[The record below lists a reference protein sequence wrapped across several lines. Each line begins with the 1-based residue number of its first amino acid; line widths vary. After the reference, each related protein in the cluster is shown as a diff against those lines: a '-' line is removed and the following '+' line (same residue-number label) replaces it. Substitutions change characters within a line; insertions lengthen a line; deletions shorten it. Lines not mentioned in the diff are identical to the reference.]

1 MKYNRK
7 SQIRKF
13 FYSLTVLLY
22 LPLVA
27 EIQFDRPEVYFR
39 FTVQSRDELTQ
50 ITRIISIDNVMG
62 DTVYAYA
69 NRTEF
74 ERFQKLNKKTE
85 ILPAPSLM
93 FKPEMSQSVKK
104 ATEWDSY
111 PTYGAYV
118 AMMYQFA
125 NDYPEICRIDS
136 IGVSVNG
143 RAILFV
149 KISDNVDSDEAEPE
163 FLYTSTMHGDET
175 TGFVLMLRLID
186 YLLRNYD
193 VNDKVTYLVDNLE
206 IWINPNANP
215 DGTYYS
221 GNHTVYGATRY
232 NANGVDLNRNFPDPK
247 YGDHP
252 DDYQWQP
259 ETIAMMEFADQRHFV
274 LSANFHGGAEVV
286 NYPWDCWE
294 RRHADDEWLIWLCRQ
309 YADTVH
315 ANSPSGYMDHLDSEY
330 FINGIINGY
339 DWYQIYGGR
348 QDYMTYFQHCRETT
362 IEISDIKLLPESALP
377 AHWEYNRAALLNY
390 MAAALAGI
398 RGEVKYGSDPLEIQ
412 VSIIDHENDN
422 SWVFSDS
429 DLGDYYR
436 LCLPGVYDLHF
447 TDGDNLT
454 KMFYNVPVESGDATI
469 VNVFFQSDSHSDV
482 NNDGFVNVADII
494 RVLNFITGRLTPSD
508 DEFNLSDW
516 NSDNE
521 LNIADIIGITQY
533 ILNQSP

>member
-1 MKYNRK
+1 MKNTC
-7 SQIRKF
+7 IIIAI
-13 FYSLTVLLY
+13 LTLWILSVSF
-22 LPLVA
+22 A
-27 EIQFDRPEVYFR
+27 EVSKDRFSRPEIYFR
-39 FTVQSRDELTQ
+39 FQIESKDELIE
-50 ITRIISIDNVMG
+50 ITRIISIDNVIG

-69 NRTEF
+69 NRKEF
-74 ERFQKLNKKTE
+74 EKFQKLNKKIE

-111 PTYGAYV
+111 PTYDAYV
-118 AMMYQFA
+118 SMMYQFA
-125 NDYPEICRIDS
+125 EDYPEICRIDS
-136 IGVSVNG
+136 IGASVNG
-143 RAILFV
+143 RAILFT
-149 KISDNVDSDEAEPE
+149 KISDNVNSDEAEPE

-186 YLLRNYD
+186 YLLRNYG
-193 VNDKVTYLVDNLE
+193 VNEKVTYLVDNLE

-215 DGTYYS
+215 DGSYFC
-221 GNHTVYGATRY
+221 GNDSVYGAIRY
-232 NANGVDLNRNFPDPK
+232 NANSVDLNRNFPDPK

-252 DDYQWQP
+252 DGNQWQP
-259 ETIAMMEFADQRHFV
+259 ETVAMMDFADQHHFV

-315 ANSPSGYMDHLDSEY
+315 AYSPSGYMDHLNDEY
-330 FINGIINGY
+330 FNNGIINGY
-339 DWYQIYGGR
+339 DWYPIYGGR

-362 IEISDIKLLPESALP
+362 IEISDTKLLPASLLP

-390 MAAALAGI
+390 MAAALTGI
-398 RGEVKYGSDPLEIQ
+398 RGEVKYGSDPLNVQ
-412 VSIIDHENDN
+412 VRIIDHEKDN

-429 DLGDYYR
+429 VLGDYYR
-436 LCLPGVYDLHF
+436 LCLPGVYDLEFSNDLF
-447 TDGDNLT
+447 T
-454 KMFYNVPVESGDATI
+454 KVIRQISVEPGNATME
-469 VNVFFQSDSHSDV
+469 NVFIQSGSLGDI
-482 NNDGFVNVADII
+482 NNDGFVNITDIM
-494 RVLNFITGRLTPSD
+494 RVVNFITGRLTPSNE
-508 DEFNLSDW
+508 EFNRSDW

>member
-1 MKYNRK
+1 LK
-7 SQIRKF
+7 IAIIVAI
-13 FYSLTVLLY
+13 LTLWMLSVSF
-22 LPLVA
+22 A
-27 EIQFDRPEVYFR
+27 EVSKDRFSRPEIYFR
-39 FTVQSRDELTQ
+39 FQIESKNELIE
-50 ITRIISIDNVMG
+50 ITRLISIDNVKG

-69 NRTEF
+69 NRKEF

-111 PTYGAYV
+111 PTYGAYIS
-118 AMMYQFA
+118 MMYQFA
-125 NDYPEICRIDS
+125 ADYPDLCRIDS
-136 IGVSVNG
+136 IGASVNG
-143 RAILFV
+143 RAILFA
-149 KISDNVDSDEAEPE
+149 KISDNVNPDEAEPE

-186 YLLRNYD
+186 YLLRNYG
-193 VNDKVTYLVDNLE
+193 VNDKVTCLVDNLE
-206 IWINPNANP
+206 IWINPLANP
-215 DGTYYS
+215 DGTYFMGDS
-221 GNHTVYGATRY
+221 TVFGATRC
-232 NANGVDLNRNFPDPK
+232 NADSVDLNRNFPDPQ

-252 DDYQWQP
+252 DGYQWQP
-259 ETIAMMEFADQRHFV
+259 ETIAMINFADQHHFV

-286 NYPWDCWE
+286 NYPWDTWE
-294 RRHADDEWLIWLCRQ
+294 KRHADDEWLIWLCRQ

-315 ANSPSGYMDHLDSEY
+315 AYSPAGYMSGFDDG
-330 FINGIINGY
+330 ITNGAEWYIIH
-339 DWYQIYGGR
+339 GGR
-348 QDYMTYFQHCRETT
+348 QDYMTYFQYCRETT
-362 IEISDIKLLPESALP
+362 IEISDIKLLPASLLP

-390 MAAALAGI
+390 MAAALSGI
-398 RGEVKYGSDPLEIQ
+398 RGEVRYGSEALEVR
-412 VSIIDHENDN
+412 VSIIDHEKDN

-447 TDGDNLT
+447 TDGGNLT
-454 KMFYNVPVESGDATI
+454 KTFYDVPVESGGATI
-469 VNVFFQSDSHSDV
+469 VNVFFQSESYGDV
-482 NNDGFVNVADII
+482 NNDGFVNVTDIM
-494 RVLNFITGRLTPSD
+494 RVVNFITGRFSPTD